1 MKDGGWEAIEEE
13 LISLEL
19 KLQHTRPF
27 EVTVDEDEDVHINEV
42 LDASVWIQRLFVDE
56 VRLMLF
62 IYLHPRATLNDLYRG
77 VELDN
82 QRLRLILRRVKPLLK
97 DDDGHY
103 SVDVEVLQGTELWD
117 LLQLLEGYYFNVKR
131 RFHHRE
137 LVERRNKAR
146 RSWRDRG

>member
-27 EVTVDEDEDVHINEV
+27 DVTVDEDEDVHINEV
-42 LDASVWIQRLFVDE
+42 LDASVWIQRLLVDE

-62 IYLHPRATLNDLYRG
+62 IYLHPRATLNELYRG

-82 QRLRLILRRVKPLLK
+82 QRLGLILRRVMPLVQG
-97 DDDGHY
+97 DDGHY

-131 RFHHRE
+131 RFHHRK
-137 LVERRNKAR
+137 LVERRDKAH